1 MGREKKRFKM
11 SDKKKEWPKT
21 VILNTYE
28 EVITPRVEVEIVAE
42 VILEENV

>member
-1 MGREKKRFKM
+1 M
-11 SDKKKEWPKT
+11 SNKKKEWPKT

-28 EVITPRVEVEIVAE
+28 EFINPRFEVAIVAE

>member
-11 SDKKKEWPKT
+11 SNKKKEWSNM

-28 EVITPRVEVEIVAE
+28 EVITPRVKVEIVAE